1 MGDPNVKGG
10 PVAEIKVRNTAGS
23 EFSFNSVEEI
33 AELIRSGGITMDW
46 EIYHSA
52 ARRWLS
58 ITRHPMFAA
67 AVVPAVRQQSP

>member
-1 MGDPNVKGG
+1 VS
-10 PVAEIKVRNTAGS
+10 EIKVRNTAGS

-52 ARRWLS
+52 ARRWLP
-58 ITRHPMFAA
+58 IIRHPHFAA
-67 AVVPAVRQQSP
+67 AAG

>member
-1 MGDPNVKGG
+1 MS
-10 PVAEIKVRNTAGS
+10 EIKVRNTAGS

-33 AELIRSGGITMDW
+33 AELIRSGGITMEW

-52 ARRWLS
+52 ARRWLP

-67 AVVPAVRQQSP
+67 AVVPVLRHPGP

>member
-1 MGDPNVKGG
+1 MS
-10 PVAEIKVRNTAGS
+10 EIKVRNAAGS

-52 ARRWLS
+52 ARRWLP
-58 ITRHPMFAA
+58 ITRHPLIA
-67 AVVPAVRQQSP
+67 AVVEPVQRQPSP